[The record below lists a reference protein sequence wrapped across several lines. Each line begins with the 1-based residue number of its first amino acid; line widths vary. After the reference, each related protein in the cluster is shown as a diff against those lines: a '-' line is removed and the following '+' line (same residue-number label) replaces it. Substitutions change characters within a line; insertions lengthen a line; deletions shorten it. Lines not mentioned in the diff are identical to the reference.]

1 MEIEMNKINNL
12 YNFLKKEGHLLEAEL
27 LQKIIKKADYIPS
40 SNEAVEDMLRLNS
53 VGSTAI
59 SLVPLGSE
67 VEYRY
72 GHDGVAKLTTID
84 SLKDGS
90 ILCMSWDKKAS
101 SGLSE
106 YSLSEALNS
115 YPGSS
120 EKEKLFN
127 FFESNRSM
135 EAFGDY
141 NQFLGNIFGST
152 DAVISNETI
161 APISKHL
168 YLIPPYF
175 KVNVVGE
182 MVVEGVTVGDL
193 IDFATDISSVA
204 LSLGAAFFSGG
215 ATLAASIAIKLR
227 TAAGISNVINIYNN
241 IYNKRFFE
249 AIIGIIALGLNIRN
263 TKPLLRFYKKYI
275 EGNRISLM
283 KLDLPEYFLDILA
296 ALLSSVTLIGDEV
309 SKSIDDF
316 VVEKLREMFSIEMS
330 EPEILE
336 NLEKMAS
343 EGTDNPFIIF
353 ANEYYKNNGANALKE
368 ASESIASEIESF
380 MRA

>member
-1 MEIEMNKINNL
+1 MKNNFDNL
-12 YNFLKKEGHLLEAEL
+12 YKFLKKEGHLFEAEL
-27 LQKIIKKADYIPS
+27 LRGIIKKADSVPTR
-40 SNEAVEDMLRLNS
+40 NEVIKDMLRLNS
-53 VGSTAI
+53 VVSTAI

-84 SLKDGS
+84 SLKDRS
-90 ILCMSWDKKAS
+90 ILCMSWSQRAAS
-101 SGLSE
+101 DLSE

-127 FFESNRSM
+127 FFENNRSM

-141 NQFLGNIFGST
+141 NQFLGNIFGSA
-152 DAVISNETI
+152 DAVISNNTI
-161 APISKHL
+161 ASMSKHL
-168 YLIPPYF
+168 YLIPPHF

-182 MVVEGVTVGDL
+182 MIVEGVTVGDL
-193 IDFATDISSVA
+193 IDFATDIASVA
-204 LSLGAAFFSGG
+204 LSLGAAFYSGG
-215 ATLAASIAIKLR
+215 ALFAASIAAKLR
-227 TAAGISNVINIYNN
+227 TAAGIANIINIYNN

-249 AIIGIIALGLNIRN
+249 AIIGIMALGLNIRN

-275 EGNRISLM
+275 EGSRVNLM
-283 KLDLPEYFLDILA
+283 RLDLPEYFLDILS
-296 ALLSSVTLIGDEV
+296 ALLSSVTLIADEV

-330 EPEILE
+330 EHEIRE

-343 EGTDNPFIIF
+343 EGTDDPFIIF
-353 ANEYYKNNGANALKE
+353 ANEYYKNDGANALKE
-368 ASESIASEIESF
+368 ASENVASEIESF